1 MHDFVMAAPD
11 GTREDLFP
19 RHRLIVRPAIA
30 AVIIGVAYYVGARL
44 GFALTFQ
51 PHPVSTLWPP
61 NSILFAA
68 LLLAPTRWWW
78 FLLLAVFPA
87 HLFVEVN
94 AGVPLSMILCWFVS
108 NCSEALIGATFVRF
122 MIHEHPRLDSTYQVS
137 VFIVAALVG
146 PFLSSFL
153 DSFFVMLNR
162 FGDSGYWDVFRM
174 RFFSN
179 VLAAVTVAPLIL
191 TWATGGFR
199 SRSTPLSRY
208 IEAAILGI
216 ALLLV
221 SIISFDAQRAGQ
233 SNVPV
238 LLYLPLPLL
247 LWAAIRFG
255 PRGASTS
262 LVAVS
267 LFAIWGAIHG
277 FGPFATRSP
286 EINALQV
293 QLFLIFASM
302 PLLFLAAVIKERE
315 RAEALAHQKE
325 ERLEMALEAA
335 QMGTW
340 DWQIADNTL
349 NWSTETKRLFGRSP
363 LSELS
368 QEQVL
373 SMLHPDD
380 RQLVKEAVNRAL
392 VQAAPYEQEFRIYQP
407 DGSTLWAR
415 GKGKVICDENGKA
428 IRMAGLVTDVTD
440 AKRAEEALKESEARL
455 ARTEAFSLV
464 MIAHL
469 GLDGRWL
476 KVPESLCDLLGY
488 TEKELLAV
496 SFQDV
501 THPADVQAS
510 WEARQRL
517 IRGETKSV
525 EIENR
530 YINRTGKIIW
540 VYINYSVVEDA
551 KGQPVHFLTYIKDIT
566 RQKLAEEAL
575 RESEDRY
582 RNIIESQSEMIC
594 RFLPDTTLTYVN
606 DAYCRCFGKSREE
619 LIGVPFVELIPEA
632 IRERTKRG
640 IESLVRNPRTE
651 TREHEVLLPDGSIG
665 WQQWINH
672 AIPGPDGKTVELQAI
687 GRDITNVRLASI
699 ALTQSE
705 EKLRRS
711 HRQISALAGKLI
723 TVQETERR
731 RIARQLHDDLNQKI
745 ATLSLMIAKFK
756 KKLPAST
763 AYLPSELA
771 QIEDQIND
779 LTTDVRRISHRLH
792 PVVLEHLGLVAG
804 LEAYVN
810 EFRIEEGIEVGV
822 KAFVGDD
829 KIPLELSVCL
839 YRVAVEALR
848 NVARHSGAR
857 RAGILLRKEN
867 GWIELQV
874 SDSGQ
879 GFDAE
884 ATAKGEGLGL
894 VSMDERVKL
903 LRGTFEVQSRPG
915 VGTTISA
922 RVPLAVS
929 YESK

>member
-1 MHDFVMAAPD
+1 MHDFAMAAPD

-19 RHRLIVRPAIA
+19 RHRLIVNPAIA

-122 MIHEHPRLDSTYQVS
+122 MIHEHPRLDSTYQVG

-315 RAEALAHQKE
+315 RAEALAHQ
-325 ERLEMALEAA
+325 
-335 QMGTW
+335 
-340 DWQIADNTL
+340 N
-349 NWSTETKRLFGRSP
+349 
-363 LSELS
+363 
-368 QEQVL
+368 
-373 SMLHPDD
+373 
-380 RQLVKEAVNRAL
+380 
-392 VQAAPYEQEFRIYQP
+392 
-407 DGSTLWAR
+407 
-415 GKGKVICDENGKA
+415 
-428 IRMAGLVTDVTD
+428 
-440 AKRAEEALKESEARL
+440 
-455 ARTEAFSLV
+455 
-464 MIAHL
+464 
-469 GLDGRWL
+469 
-476 KVPESLCDLLGY
+476 
-488 TEKELLAV
+488 
-496 SFQDV
+496 
-501 THPADVQAS
+501 
-510 WEARQRL
+510 
-517 IRGETKSV
+517 
-525 EIENR
+525 
-530 YINRTGKIIW
+530 
-540 VYINYSVVEDA
+540 
-551 KGQPVHFLTYIKDIT
+551 
-566 RQKLAEEAL
+566 
-575 RESEDRY
+575 
-582 RNIIESQSEMIC
+582 
-594 RFLPDTTLTYVN
+594 
-606 DAYCRCFGKSREE
+606 
-619 LIGVPFVELIPEA
+619 
-632 IRERTKRG
+632 
-640 IESLVRNPRTE
+640 
-651 TREHEVLLPDGSIG
+651 
-665 WQQWINH
+665 
-672 AIPGPDGKTVELQAI
+672 
-687 GRDITNVRLASI
+687 
-699 ALTQSE
+699 E